1 MLRVEGIPYVSLD
14 QRYELSRQ
22 LENQRKQK
30 KLKKVTDIGGCF
42 VIEHFE
48 TNNNIRI

>member
-1 MLRVEGIPYVSLD
+1 MLRVEGIPYNNLD
-14 QRYELSRQ
+14 ERYELSRS

-48 TNNNIRI
+48 ANNNLRI